1 MKYLFNDVEVTK
13 EKYDALCSG
22 VINSEPIVQEIKEEV
37 NPAKKVVTKKVNT
50 SGASKIDR
58 ACEIVAELRNSLT
71 KEQIIIQLMLSLG
84 DITKGNATIYYNK
97 AIAKVA

>member
-1 MKYLFNDVEVTK
+1 MKYFFNDVEVTK
-13 EKYDALCSG
+13 EKYNDLCNG
-22 VINSEPIVQEIKEEV
+22 VTTLEPIVQEIKAEV
-37 NPAKKVVTKKVNT
+37 TPAKKAVVRKVTT
-50 SGASKIDR
+50 SGKSKIDQ
-58 ACEIVAELRNSLT
+58 AVEIVSELRNSLT